1 MNKLKYLLQNTA
13 IFAIS
18 QFTSKVMVFLLL
30 PLYTSYMTTTE
41 YGSADLVFS
50 TISLLLPVFTVQIAS
65 AVMRFAIEDKEK
77 GNLYYIKGLK
87 VTLIGFVIL
96 LCLLPVFIKINIFG
110 ENLYLFYILYLANA
124 VYNLLSYYA
133 RAIDRLKLV
142 GIVGVINTAVVV
154 GANIVLLIF
163 LKQGV
168 FGYLISY
175 IAGYVVGS
183 LIFAIVMNRDICITF
198 NKNSKTEMREM
209 TKYSLPLVPNSISW
223 WGVSTANK
231 YIINGYLSKSVLGLY
246 SVALKIPTIINTI
259 QNILAE
265 ALVLSVLK
273 EYDSEEKDEKYFS
286 LLYKMY
292 NFCIT
297 FFTAGIILSTKM
309 LAKILFANDFYDG
322 WIYVPLLCIPSV
334 WGALAGYLG
343 TFYSASK
350 KNNGMFLSTVL
361 GGVITIVFSF
371 ATIKTM
377 GIIGIIIG
385 NVISYFVIFLYRYI
399 DTKKF
404 VNLKINMFKDVI
416 GWLLLFAQSL
426 AIMYL
431 ENALLYYSINVICV
445 LLILL
450 LNKDLLG
457 MFIKV
462 IKDKLFKRRA

>member
-1 MNKLKYLLQNTA
+1 MNKLKYLMQNTA

-18 QFTSKVMVFLLL
+18 QFTSKIMVFLLL

-50 TISLLLPVFTVQIAS
+50 TIGLLLPIFTIQIAS

-77 GNLYYIKGLK
+77 GNLYYLKGLK
-87 VTLIGFVIL
+87 VTVIGFIIL
-96 LCLLPVFIKINIFG
+96 LCLCPVFIKINIFG
-110 ENLYLFYILYLANA
+110 KHLYLFYLLYITNA

-133 RAIDRLKLV
+133 RALDRLKLV
-142 GIVGVINTAVVV
+142 GVVGVINTAVVV

-163 LKQGV
+163 FKLGV
-168 FGYLISY
+168 FGYLVSY
-175 IAGYVVGS
+175 IAGYFVGS
-183 LIFAIVMNRDICITF
+183 FVFAIMLRKDIKIKAH
-198 NKNSKTEMREM
+198 KNSKTEMTEM

-231 YIINGYLSKSVLGLY
+231 YIVNGYLSEGVLGLY

-273 EYDSEEKDEKYFS
+273 EYDSDEKDEKYFT

-297 FFTAGIILSTKM
+297 FFTAGVILGTKI
-309 LAKILFANDFYDG
+309 LAKILFANDFYEG

-334 WGALAGYLG
+334 WGALSGYLG

-350 KNNGMFLSTVL
+350 KNNGMFLSTVI
-361 GGVITIVFSF
+361 GGVITIAFSF
-371 ATIKTM
+371 ATIKEFGIM
-377 GIIGIIIG
+377 GVVYG
-385 NVISYFVIFLYRYI
+385 NIISYFAIFLYRYI
-399 DTKKF
+399 DTKKY
-404 VNLKINMFKDVI
+404 VKLQINMFKDVI
-416 GWLLLFAQSL
+416 GWALLFVQSF

-431 ENALLYYSINVICV
+431 ENMLLAYSINIVCV
-445 LLILL
+445 LLVMA
-450 LNKDLLG
+450 LNKELLAMLING
-457 MFIKV
+457 IKSK
-462 IKDKLFKRRA
+462 IKLRR